1 MKPTGLGTD
10 LPIEPGPRSGKGVTR
25 EQDLG
30 GDSKLLARWAPGMM
44 KAIAIAVVKVIG
56 RKPTLRALRWEE
68 HIRAGHTPFHRDCR
82 VCQEAAARD
91 RPHRKLRHPKAGVL
105 SLDIAGPLRPERDHE
120 AKKKKKYILVG
131 AFTWIAP
138 KGKATEE
145 KAVEVPDGAPTI
157 DPDEIFA
164 DEEGGRLPDPEVN
177 TPDQE
182 SLHPGEELRDDSGLP
197 HGEGGLEKKDPQE
210 EEKKEENGGE
220 VDEEFDIEV
229 YRLAIPI
236 EDRSALDAVIQLYL
250 QLRAD
255 GFQIQQLHTDKAREF
270 VAKGLVAWC
279 RNRNIY
285 KTSTSGDSPQQ
296 NGRAEKAVQYVKAR
310 IRVLL
315 LSAGWTASSWPL
327 ACWNIHAM
335 ERLRRNQR
343 KMAVPAFGTEV
354 LVRKRY
360 WKSKELEPT
369 HEKVRYVAPIPEV
382 HGHLL
387 VEADGALRVT
397 AYTMASTREP
407 PEKEETWIAIKTEV
421 EDREDELEVRRRIR
435 GKTAVK
441 KLKGEI
447 EVDTDEDPW
456 RRSTLREVIEKESVT
471 IIEDEGDV
479 AKRMHVALRMMMKE
493 LEVMAEEEEVLRTR
507 IVSVA
512 EFLKDSN
519 SWDEAIMSEMRQLFH
534 EKEALEKTTLRRLQE
549 EKERGAMVE
558 LIPSKLVIT
567 LKPGPRRK
575 VRIVACGNYVEF
587 KGEELFASGADASA
601 LRMVLKAAAEGGWSM
616 LTVDIRV
623 AFLNAPLTTT
633 RKDGTMTEEEII
645 FALKPPSL
653 LVRLGYAEPHEAW
666 ITKKAMYGLRQ
677 SPRSWSLYRDQTMAS
692 LELHGLRLRQA
703 ASEPNLWLVENVNDE
718 IEAMILVYVD
728 DMMIAGKG
736 ETTERLLSKIQE
748 IWQTSEPERIS
759 EGVTSKFLG
768 MEISKVEDE
777 VRATQTSFIKERLST
792 NFGEDWENERGATAP
807 CGRDLMEVE
816 EEKDVTQEEVREAQ
830 RIVGELL
837 WLVTRTRVD
846 LMFVT
851 AKLAHMVLRAPTEV
865 ARLSK
870 QVWKYLKVTK
880 NEGLV
885 FRAQRGEGWAGEGQ
899 SGLQALHRE
908 DRCL

>member
-1 MKPTGLGTD
+1 
-10 LPIEPGPRSGKGVTR
+10 
-25 EQDLG
+25 
-30 GDSKLLARWAPGMM
+30 
-44 KAIAIAVVKVIG
+44 
-56 RKPTLRALRWEE
+56 
-68 HIRAGHTPFHRDCR
+68 
-82 VCQEAAARD
+82 
-91 RPHRKLRHPKAGVL
+91 
-105 SLDIAGPLRPERDHE
+105 
-120 AKKKKKYILVG
+120 
-131 AFTWIAP
+131 
-138 KGKATEE
+138 
-145 KAVEVPDGAPTI
+145 
-157 DPDEIFA
+157 
-164 DEEGGRLPDPEVN
+164 
-177 TPDQE
+177 
-182 SLHPGEELRDDSGLP
+182 
-197 HGEGGLEKKDPQE
+197 
-210 EEKKEENGGE
+210 
-220 VDEEFDIEV
+220 
-229 YRLAIPI
+229 
-236 EDRSALDAVIQLYL
+236 
-250 QLRAD
+250 
-255 GFQIQQLHTDKAREF
+255 
-270 VAKGLVAWC
+270 
-279 RNRNIY
+279 
-285 KTSTSGDSPQQ
+285 
-296 NGRAEKAVQYVKAR
+296 
-310 IRVLL
+310 
-315 LSAGWTASSWPL
+315 
-327 ACWNIHAM
+327 
-335 ERLRRNQR
+335 
-343 KMAVPAFGTEV
+343 MAVPAFGTEV

-633 RKDGTMTEEEII
+633 RKDGTMTEEEIT

-899 SGLQALHRE
+899 SGLQAFTDASFAPGGSVSIGAVVVLWNGAPMMWRKQSFLTMSAAEAELAEATEGMLMGDAFDALLSDIYTNYPKSLMIDNQAAISLISEPSGAWRTRHLRLRANHLRWRISRMDWRVTHCPGAQMAADIGTKPLLAGRLEELKPLCGMFLHKEKDGGSGKPKEIQLYQVKKALRLVVLATLMTATTAQPEGEEDPPRE
-908 DRCL
+908 EFRSDRGFNDLPRRRDYPTMKELGV